1 MAKEIEC
8 KYLVDVNKLPLDT
21 LKKVRYSYQM
31 YISNDPEKVVRV
43 VIIIPASNKSDSIL
57 EAQPDLSKAKA
68 KLTIKSSRQGNTR
81 DEYEYDIPLKDAL
94 SIWRSHMTKNIIKKI
109 RACDKRSGWDVDFN
123 MGPNLGL
130 VLAEKEYD
138 SEEELKAAKVPEW
151 AVLDVSDDDK
161 FYNVNLSQCDKTFEK
176 ISNDIEYNAIIWGY
190 KKEMDDDVY
199 NGIFDMKTW
208 GVAFNDLPYNIPYN
222 APKEKET
229 TSDICIAE
237 PEKKKDKDEKLF
249 KLKFKIFGYKFKF
262 SISRK
267 SK

>member
-8 KYLVDVNKLPLDT
+8 KYLVDVKKLPLDT

-57 EAQPDLSKAKA
+57 EAQPDISKAKA

-81 DEYEYDIPLKDAL
+81 DEYEYEIPLRDAL
-94 SIWRSHMTKNIIKKI
+94 NIWRSHMTKNIIRKI

-123 MGPNLGL
+123 MQPNLGL

-138 SEEELKAAKVPEW
+138 SEEELKLAKVPEW
-151 AVLDVSDDDK
+151 AVLDVSDDDN
-161 FYNVNLSQCDKTFEK
+161 FYNVNLSQEDKNFEK
-176 ISNDIEYNAIIWGY
+176 ISNDIEYNSIIWGY
-190 KKEMDDDVY
+190 KKEMNDDIY

-208 GVAFNDLPYNIPYN
+208 GIAFDDLTYYI
-222 APKEKET
+222 PKENE
-229 TSDICIAE
+229 
-237 PEKKKDKDEKLF
+237 KDKDEKLF